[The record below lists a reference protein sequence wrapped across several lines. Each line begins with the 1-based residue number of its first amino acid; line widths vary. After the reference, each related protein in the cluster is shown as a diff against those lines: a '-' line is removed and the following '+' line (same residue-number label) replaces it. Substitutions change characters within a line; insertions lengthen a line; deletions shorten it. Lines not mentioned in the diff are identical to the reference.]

1 MIEVVTGLLAA
12 CYIVG
17 AVYYAL
23 DFLAFQ
29 RRCEEPPLWPVAI
42 GIAITWPLIAWQEWT
57 GRGPGGD

>member
-1 MIEVVTGLLAA
+1 MIKVVTGLLAA

-29 RRCEEPPLWPVAI
+29 RRCEEPP
-42 GIAITWPLIAWQEWT
+42 IAWQEWT